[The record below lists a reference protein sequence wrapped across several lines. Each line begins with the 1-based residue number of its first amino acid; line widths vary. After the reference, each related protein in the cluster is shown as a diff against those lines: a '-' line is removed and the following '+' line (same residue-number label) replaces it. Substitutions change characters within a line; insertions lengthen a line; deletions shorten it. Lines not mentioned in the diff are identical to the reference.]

1 MIKLIEYLKEKEEKM
16 STFEKYK
23 LQEFCYQTINELGFI
38 KPTPIQEQVIP
49 LGYKNNDIIGISQT
63 GTGKTHALLLQ
74 IMDQIDTS
82 KDHVQAVITAP
93 TRELATQIYNN
104 ARLFVKYNQDIRV
117 SLIIG
122 GSDRQKAV
130 NKLLVQPHIVIG
142 TPGRI
147 KDLSLDEQALKIT
160 TASILVIDEAD
171 MTLEFGYLED
181 IDAVAGKMS
190 DDLQMMVF
198 SATIPQNLRPFLK
211 KYMQSPVT
219 IEIDSKLV
227 TTANVEHILLATKH
241 QDRYDVL
248 KKIMATIDPYIC
260 IIFANKRTEV
270 SKITRQLREDGYK
283 VGEIHGDLEPRER
296 KKMMRQINNNE
307 YQYIVATD
315 IAARGID
322 IDGVSHVINM
332 QFPTEP
338 DFYIHRSGRSGRGNY
353 TGICYS
359 MYDTTDEKN
368 IAILE
373 RKGIEFKNMQL
384 KNGQFV
390 DLGQREK
397 RKKRIRQQ
405 TELEK
410 QVQMIIRKPKKV
422 KPGYKKKRKYQV
434 EQVVRKQ
441 KRAMIREDIRRQ
453 KKERARQA
461 QIAKRMEE
469 GNDNW

>member
-1 MIKLIEYLKEKEEKM
+1 MG
-16 STFEKYK
+16 TFQNFQ
-23 LQEFCYQTINELGFI
+23 LQDYCYQVITELGFK
-38 KPTPIQEQVIP
+38 KPTSIQEKVIP
-49 LGYKNNDIIGISQT
+49 LVLKNKDVIGISQT
-63 GTGKTHALLLQ
+63 GTGKTHAFLLP
-74 IMDQIDTS
+74 IINRIDTA
-82 KDHVQAVITAP
+82 KDSVQAVITAP
-93 TRELATQIYNN
+93 TRELATQLFNN
-104 ARLFVKYNQDIRV
+104 AKKFAEYLPELRV

-122 GSDRQKAV
+122 GSDRQRAV
-130 NKLLVQPHIVIG
+130 QKLAVQPHIVIG

-147 KDLSLDEQALKIT
+147 RDLSLDAQALKIT
-160 TASILVIDEAD
+160 TAKTFVVDEAD

-181 IDAVAGKMS
+181 IDAVAGKMA
-190 DDLQMMVF
+190 DDLQMLVF

-211 KYMQSPVT
+211 KYMKNPVT
-219 IEIDSKLV
+219 VEIDSQLV

-241 QDRYDVL
+241 KDRYEVL
-248 KKIMATIDPYIC
+248 KQIMAVIDPYIC

-270 SKITRQLREDGYK
+270 SAITRQLREDGYK

-296 KKMMRQINNNE
+296 KKMMRKINNNE

-353 TGICYS
+353 TGVCYS
-359 MYDTTDEKN
+359 MYDTDDEKN

-384 KNGQFV
+384 KNGVFV

-405 TELEK
+405 TELER

-441 KRAMIREDIRRQ
+441 KRAMIREDIKRQ

-469 GNDNW
+469 ENDNW

>member
-1 MIKLIEYLKEKEEKM
+1 MG
-16 STFEKYK
+16 TFQNFQ
-23 LQEFCYQTINELGFI
+23 LQDYCYQVITELGFK
-38 KPTPIQEQVIP
+38 KPTPIQEKVIP
-49 LGYKNNDIIGISQT
+49 LVLKNKDVIGISQT
-63 GTGKTHALLLQ
+63 GTGKTHAFLLP
-74 IMDQIDTS
+74 IINRIDTA
-82 KDHVQAVITAP
+82 KDSVQAVITAP
-93 TRELATQIYNN
+93 TRELATQLFNN
-104 ARLFVKYNQDIRV
+104 AKKFAEYLPELRV

-122 GSDRQKAV
+122 GSDRQRAV
-130 NKLLVQPHIVIG
+130 QKLEVQPHIVIG

-147 KDLSLDEQALKIT
+147 RDLSLDAQALKIT
-160 TASILVIDEAD
+160 TAKTFVVDEAD

-181 IDAVAGKMS
+181 IDAVAGKMA
-190 DDLQMMVF
+190 DDLQMLVF

-211 KYMQSPVT
+211 KYMKNPVT
-219 IEIDSKLV
+219 VEIDSQLV

-241 QDRYDVL
+241 KDRYEVL
-248 KKIMATIDPYIC
+248 KQIMAVIDPYIC

-270 SKITRQLREDGYK
+270 SAITRQLREDGYK

-296 KKMMRQINNNE
+296 KKMMRKINNNE

-353 TGICYS
+353 TGVCYS
-359 MYDTTDEKN
+359 MYDTDDEKN

-384 KNGQFV
+384 KNGVFV

-405 TELEK
+405 TELER

-441 KRAMIREDIRRQ
+441 KRAMIREDIKRQ

-461 QIAKRMEE
+461 QIAKRMEQAKA
-469 GNDNW
+469 NS

>member
-1 MIKLIEYLKEKEEKM
+1 MVTFQDFGLKR
-16 STFEKYK
+16 Y
-23 LQEFCYQTINELGFI
+23 CYQVIEELGFQN
-38 KPTPIQEQVIP
+38 PTPIQEKVIP
-49 LGYKNNDIIGISQT
+49 LVLKRNDVIGISQT
-63 GTGKTHALLLQ
+63 GTGKTHAFLLP
-74 IMDQIDTS
+74 IVSQIDTT
-82 KDHVQAVITAP
+82 KDCVQAVITAP
-93 TRELATQIYNN
+93 TRELASQLFNN
-104 ARLFVKYNQDIRV
+104 AKKFIDYLPELRV
-117 SLIIG
+117 SLIVG
-122 GSDRQKAV
+122 GSDRQRAV
-130 NKLLVQPHIVIG
+130 QKLATQPHIVIG

-147 KDLSLDEQALKIT
+147 KDLSLDAQALKIT
-160 TASILVIDEAD
+160 TAKIFVVDEAD

-181 IDAVAGKMS
+181 IDAVAGKMA
-190 DDLQMMVF
+190 DDLQMLVF

-211 KYMQSPVT
+211 KYMQSPKTV
-219 IEIDSKLV
+219 EIDSQLV

-241 QDRYDVL
+241 QDRYDLL
-248 KKIMATIDPYIC
+248 KQIMKVIDPYVC

-270 SKITRQLREDGYK
+270 SKITHQLREDGYK

-332 QFPTEP
+332 EFPTEP

-353 TGICYS
+353 TGVCYS
-359 MYDTTDEKN
+359 MYDTEDEKS
-368 IAILE
+368 IAVLE

-384 KNGQFV
+384 KKGEFV

-397 RKKRIRQQ
+397 RKKRIKQQ
-405 TELEK
+405 TELER

-422 KPGYKKKRKYQV
+422 KPGYQKKRKYQV
-434 EQVVRKQ
+434 EQVVKKQ
-441 KRAMIREDIRRQ
+441 KRAMIREDIKRQ

-469 GNDNW
+469 DNDNW

>member
-1 MIKLIEYLKEKEEKM
+1 MA
-16 STFEKYK
+16 TFQDFK
-23 LQEFCYQTINELGFI
+23 LQEYCNQVIKELGFK
-38 KPTPIQEQVIP
+38 KPTPIQEKVIP
-49 LGYKNNDIIGISQT
+49 LVLKNRDIIGISQT
-63 GTGKTHALLLQ
+63 GTGKSHAFLLP
-74 IMDQIDTS
+74 IMSRIDVN
-82 KDHVQAVITAP
+82 KDCVQAVITAP
-93 TRELATQIYNN
+93 TRELASQLFNN
-104 ARLFVKYNQDIRV
+104 AKTFTKYLPELRV
-117 SLIIG
+117 SLIVG
-122 GSDRQKAV
+122 GSDRQRAV
-130 NKLLVQPHIVIG
+130 NKLSTQPHVVIG

-147 KDLSLDEQALKIT
+147 KDLSLDAKALQIT
-160 TASILVIDEAD
+160 TAKTFVVDEAD

-181 IDAVAGKMS
+181 IDAVAGKMA

-211 KYMQSPVT
+211 KYMQSPIT
-219 IEIDSKLV
+219 IEIDSKLA

-260 IIFANKRTEV
+260 II
-270 SKITRQLREDGYK
+270 Y
-283 VGEIHGDLEPRER
+283 GDLEPRER

-441 KRAMIREDIRRQ
+441 KRAMIRDDIRRQ

>member
-1 MIKLIEYLKEKEEKM
+1 MA
-16 STFEKYK
+16 TFQDFK
-23 LQEFCYQTINELGFI
+23 LQEYCNQVIKELGFK
-38 KPTPIQEQVIP
+38 KPTPIQEKVIP
-49 LGYKNNDIIGISQT
+49 LVLKNRDIIGISQT
-63 GTGKTHALLLQ
+63 GTGKSHAFLLP
-74 IMDQIDTS
+74 IMSRIDVN
-82 KDHVQAVITAP
+82 KDCVQAVITAP
-93 TRELATQIYNN
+93 TRELASQLFNN
-104 ARLFVKYNQDIRV
+104 AKTFTKYLPELRV
-117 SLIIG
+117 SLIVG
-122 GSDRQKAV
+122 GSDRQRAV
-130 NKLLVQPHIVIG
+130 NKLSIQPHVVIG

-147 KDLSLDEQALKIT
+147 KDLSLDAQALQIT
-160 TASILVIDEAD
+160 TAKTFVVDEAD

-181 IDAVAGKMS
+181 IDAVAGKMA

-211 KYMQSPVT
+211 KYMQSPIT
-219 IEIDSKLV
+219 IEINSKLA

-248 KKIMATIDPYIC
+248 KKIMAIIDPYIC

-441 KRAMIREDIRRQ
+441 KRAMIRDDIRRQ

>member
-1 MIKLIEYLKEKEEKM
+1 MA
-16 STFEKYK
+16 TFQDFK
-23 LQEFCYQTINELGFI
+23 LQEYCNQVIKELGFK
-38 KPTPIQEQVIP
+38 KPTPIQERVIP
-49 LGYKNNDIIGISQT
+49 LVLKNRDIIGISQT
-63 GTGKTHALLLQ
+63 GTGKSHAFLLP
-74 IMDQIDTS
+74 IMSRIDVN
-82 KDHVQAVITAP
+82 KDCVQAVITAP
-93 TRELATQIYNN
+93 TRELASQLFNN
-104 ARLFVKYNQDIRV
+104 AKTFTKYLPELRV
-117 SLIIG
+117 SLIVG
-122 GSDRQKAV
+122 GSDRQRAV
-130 NKLLVQPHIVIG
+130 NKLSIQPHVVIG

-147 KDLSLDEQALKIT
+147 KDLSLDAQALQIT
-160 TASILVIDEAD
+160 TAKTFVVDEAD

-181 IDAVAGKMS
+181 IDAVAGKMA
-190 DDLQMMVF
+190 DYLQMMVF

-211 KYMQSPVT
+211 KYMQSPIT
-219 IEIDSKLV
+219 IEIDSKLA

-270 SKITRQLREDGYK
+270 SKITRQLREDGY
-283 VGEIHGDLEPRER
+283 
-296 KKMMRQINNNE
+296 NNE

>member
-1 MIKLIEYLKEKEEKM
+1 MG
-16 STFEKYK
+16 TFQNFQ
-23 LQEFCYQTINELGFI
+23 LQDYCYQVTNELGFK
-38 KPTPIQEQVIP
+38 KPTPIQEKVIP
-49 LGYKNNDIIGISQT
+49 LVLKNKDVIGISQT
-63 GTGKTHALLLQ
+63 GTGKTHAFLLP
-74 IMDQIDTS
+74 IVNRIDIA
-82 KDHVQAVITAP
+82 KDCVQAVITAP
-93 TRELATQIYNN
+93 TRELATQLFNN
-104 ARLFVKYNQDIRV
+104 AKKFTEYLPELRV

-122 GSDRQKAV
+122 GSDRQRAV
-130 NKLLVQPHIVIG
+130 QKLAVQPHIVIG

-147 KDLSLDEQALKIT
+147 KDLSLEAQALKIT
-160 TASILVIDEAD
+160 TAKTFVVDEAD

-181 IDAVAGKMS
+181 IDAVAGKMA
-190 DDLQMMVF
+190 DDLQMLVF

-211 KYMQSPVT
+211 KYMKNPVT
-219 IEIDSKLV
+219 VEIDSQLV

-241 QDRYDVL
+241 KDRYEVL
-248 KKIMATIDPYIC
+248 KQIMAVIDPYIC

-270 SKITRQLREDGYK
+270 SAITSQLREDGYK

-296 KKMMRQINNNE
+296 KKMMRKINHNE

-353 TGICYS
+353 TGVCYS
-359 MYDTTDEKN
+359 MYDSDDEKN

-384 KNGQFV
+384 KNGVFV

-405 TELEK
+405 TELER

-441 KRAMIREDIRRQ
+441 KRAMIREDIKRQ

-469 GNDNW
+469 ENDNW

>member
-1 MIKLIEYLKEKEEKM
+1 MVTFQDFGLKR
-16 STFEKYK
+16 Y
-23 LQEFCYQTINELGFI
+23 CYQVIEELGFQN
-38 KPTPIQEQVIP
+38 PTPIQEKVIP
-49 LGYKNNDIIGISQT
+49 LVLKRNDVIGISQT
-63 GTGKTHALLLQ
+63 GTGKTHAFLLP
-74 IMDQIDTS
+74 IVSQIDTT
-82 KDHVQAVITAP
+82 KDCVQAVITAP
-93 TRELATQIYNN
+93 TRELASQLFNN
-104 ARLFVKYNQDIRV
+104 AKKFIDYFPELRV
-117 SLIIG
+117 SLIVG
-122 GSDRQKAV
+122 GSDRQRAV
-130 NKLLVQPHIVIG
+130 QKLATQPHIVIG

-147 KDLSLDEQALKIT
+147 KDLSLDAQALKIT
-160 TASILVIDEAD
+160 TAKIFVVDEAD

-181 IDAVAGKMS
+181 IDAVAGKMA
-190 DDLQMMVF
+190 DDLQMLVF

-211 KYMQSPVT
+211 KYMQSPKTV
-219 IEIDSKLV
+219 EIDSQLV

-241 QDRYDVL
+241 QDRYDLL
-248 KKIMATIDPYIC
+248 KQIMKVIDPYVC

-270 SKITRQLREDGYK
+270 SKITHQLREDGYK

-332 QFPTEP
+332 EFPTEP

-353 TGICYS
+353 TGVCYS
-359 MYDTTDEKN
+359 MYDSEDEKS
-368 IAILE
+368 IAVLE

-384 KNGQFV
+384 KKGEFV

-397 RKKRIRQQ
+397 RKKRIKQQ
-405 TELEK
+405 TELER

-441 KRAMIREDIRRQ
+441 KRAMIREDIKRQ

-469 GNDNW
+469 DNDNW

>member
-1 MIKLIEYLKEKEEKM
+1 MVTFQDFGLKR
-16 STFEKYK
+16 Y
-23 LQEFCYQTINELGFI
+23 CYQVIEELGFQN
-38 KPTPIQEQVIP
+38 PTPIQEKVIP
-49 LGYKNNDIIGISQT
+49 LVLKRNDVIGISQT
-63 GTGKTHALLLQ
+63 GTGKTHAFLLP
-74 IMDQIDTS
+74 IVSQIDTT
-82 KDHVQAVITAP
+82 KDCVQAVITAP
-93 TRELATQIYNN
+93 TRELASQLYNN
-104 ARLFVKYNQDIRV
+104 AKKFIDYLPELRV
-117 SLIIG
+117 SLSVG
-122 GSDRQKAV
+122 GSDRQRAV
-130 NKLLVQPHIVIG
+130 QKLATQPHIVIG

-147 KDLSLDEQALKIT
+147 KDLSLDAQALKIT
-160 TASILVIDEAD
+160 TAKIFVVDEAD

-181 IDAVAGKMS
+181 IDAVAGKMA
-190 DDLQMMVF
+190 DDLQMLVF

-211 KYMQSPVT
+211 KYMQSPKTV
-219 IEIDSKLV
+219 EIDSQLV

-241 QDRYDVL
+241 QDRYDLL
-248 KKIMATIDPYIC
+248 KQIMKVIDPYVC

-270 SKITRQLREDGYK
+270 SKITHQLREDGYK

-332 QFPTEP
+332 EFPTEP

-353 TGICYS
+353 TGVCYS
-359 MYDTTDEKN
+359 MYDTEDEKS
-368 IAILE
+368 IAVLE

-384 KNGQFV
+384 KKGEFV

-397 RKKRIRQQ
+397 RKKRIKQQ
-405 TELEK
+405 TELER

-434 EQVVRKQ
+434 EQVVKKQ
-441 KRAMIREDIRRQ
+441 KRAMIREDIKRQ

-469 GNDNW
+469 DNDNW

>member
-1 MIKLIEYLKEKEEKM
+1 MG
-16 STFEKYK
+16 TFQNFQ
-23 LQEFCYQTINELGFI
+23 LQDYCYQVITELGFK
-38 KPTPIQEQVIP
+38 KPTPIQEKVIP
-49 LGYKNNDIIGISQT
+49 LVLKNKDVIGISQT
-63 GTGKTHALLLQ
+63 GTGKTHAFLLP
-74 IMDQIDTS
+74 IINRIDTA
-82 KDHVQAVITAP
+82 KDSVQAVITAP
-93 TRELATQIYNN
+93 TRELATQLFNN
-104 ARLFVKYNQDIRV
+104 AKKFAEYLPELRV

-122 GSDRQKAV
+122 GSDRQRAV
-130 NKLLVQPHIVIG
+130 QKLAVQPHIVIG

-147 KDLSLDEQALKIT
+147 RDLSLDAQALKIT
-160 TASILVIDEAD
+160 TAKTFVVDEAD

-181 IDAVAGKMS
+181 IDAVAGKMA
-190 DDLQMMVF
+190 DDLQMLVF
-198 SATIPQNLRPFLK
+198 SATIPQNIRPFLK
-211 KYMQSPVT
+211 KYMKNPVT
-219 IEIDSKLV
+219 VEIDSQLV

-241 QDRYDVL
+241 KDRYEVL
-248 KKIMATIDPYIC
+248 KQIMAVIDPYIC

-270 SKITRQLREDGYK
+270 SAITRQLREDGYK

-296 KKMMRQINNNE
+296 KKMMRKINNNE

-353 TGICYS
+353 TGVCYS
-359 MYDTTDEKN
+359 MYDTDDEKN

-384 KNGQFV
+384 KNGVFV

-405 TELEK
+405 TELER

-441 KRAMIREDIRRQ
+441 KRAMIREDIKRQ

-469 GNDNW
+469 ENDNW